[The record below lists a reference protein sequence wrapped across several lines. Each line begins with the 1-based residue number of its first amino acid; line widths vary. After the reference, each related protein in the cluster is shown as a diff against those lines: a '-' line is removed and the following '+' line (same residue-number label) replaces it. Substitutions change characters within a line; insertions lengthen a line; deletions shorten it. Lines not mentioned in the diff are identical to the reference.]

1 MHLHKLITT
10 DFSFEAG
17 GSLDQLEI
25 IYHTSPRAYKEGERV
40 VWLCHALT
48 ANSDPLDW
56 WPEMVGEGCCV
67 NPDKDF
73 VVCVN
78 IFGSAYGTT
87 GPRSMVKNGVELGR
101 IGKNGKNGVELGRIE
116 KNGKNGVELG
126 RIGKNGVELYS
137 EEGTTLHHSTQQ
149 LHHSTQLPHNPTPL
163 DFPKFTVRDTARLF
177 TIVREHL
184 GIKQVDLLV
193 GSSIGGFHAL
203 EWAIMEGDVI
213 QRAAFIATAPRV
225 SPWLSAWMEVQ
236 RMAMEAD
243 PTFRTCES
251 LDSGRKG
258 LEAARA
264 ISLISYRSFD
274 GYNLTQYETDDDCLF
289 ASRAA
294 SYERYQGEKLVK
306 RGFDAYSYYYLL
318 HCVDSQNVGRKR
330 GGVAKALAQITAKS
344 IVISITSDGL
354 FPPAESREWAK
365 HIPAAK
371 YYEIESRFGHDGF
384 LLETEQITQII
395 NSLEVKG

>member
-1 MHLHKLITT
+1 MHLHKLTT
-10 DFSFEAG
+10 HNFSFEAG

-25 IYHTSPRAYKEGERV
+25 IYHTSPRKYQKGERV

-87 GPRSMVKNGVELGR
+87 GPRS
-101 IGKNGKNGVELGRIE
+101 IE
-116 KNGKNGVELG
+116 
-126 RIGKNGVELYS
+126 
-137 EEGTTLHHSTQQ
+137 
-149 LHHSTQLPHNPTPL
+149 NPL
-163 DFPKFTVRDTARLF
+163 SFPFFTVRDTARLF
-177 TIVREHL
+177 TLVREHL
-184 GIKQVDLLV
+184 GIEQVDLLI

-203 EWAIMEGDVI
+203 EWAIMEGKVI
-213 QRAAFIATAPRV
+213 QHAAFIATAPRV

-236 RMAMEAD
+236 RMALEAD
-243 PTFRTCES
+243 PTFRACEN
-251 LDSGRKG
+251 LDGGRKG

-306 RGFDAYSYYYLL
+306 RGFDAYSYYFLL
-318 HCVDSQNVGRKR
+318 HCVDSQNVGRNR
-330 GGVAKALAQITAKS
+330 GGVANALAQIKAKS

-354 FPPAESREWAK
+354 FPPAESSIWAQ
-365 HIPAAK
+365 HIPHAQ
-371 YYEIESRFGHDGF
+371 YFEIESRFGHDGF
-384 LLETEQITQII
+384 LLETEQITHILG
-395 NSLEVKG
+395 SL

>member
-1 MHLHKLITT
+1 MHLHKLTT
-10 DFSFEAG
+10 HNFSFEAG
-17 GSLDQLEI
+17 GTLDQLEI
-25 IYHTSPRAYKEGERV
+25 IYHTSERPYQQGDRV

-67 NPDKDF
+67 NPDKDY

-87 GPRSMVKNGVELGR
+87 GPRDFRNRDSR
-101 IGKNGKNGVELGRIE
+101 IPNQKG
-116 KNGKNGVELG
+116 
-126 RIGKNGVELYS
+126 Y
-137 EEGTTLHHSTQQ
+137 
-149 LHHSTQLPHNPTPL
+149 L

-177 TIVREHL
+177 TLVREHL
-184 GIKQVDLLV
+184 GIECVDLLI

-203 EWAIMEGDVI
+203 EWAIMEGERI
-213 QRAAFIATAPRV
+213 RKAAFIATAPRV

-236 RMAMEAD
+236 RMALEAD
-243 PTFRTCES
+243 PTFRACES
-251 LDSGRKG
+251 LDGGRKG

-318 HCVDSQNVGRKR
+318 HCVDSQNVGRNR
-330 GGVAKALAQITAKS
+330 GGVATALAQIKAQTV
-344 IVISITSDGL
+344 VIAITSDGL
-354 FPPAESREWAK
+354 FPPCEGREWAK
-365 HIPAAK
+365 HIPNAQ
-371 YYEIESRFGHDGF
+371 YFEIESRFGHDGF

-395 NSLEVKG
+395 NSLEVKD

>member
-1 MHLHKLITT
+1 MHLHKLTT
-10 DFSFEAG
+10 HNFSFEAG
-17 GSLDQLEI
+17 GTLDQLEI
-25 IYHTSPRAYKEGERV
+25 VYHTSERPYQQGDRV

-56 WPEMVGEGCCV
+56 WPEMVGDGCCV
-67 NPDKDF
+67 NPNKDF

-87 GPRSMVKNGVELGR
+87 GPRDFC
-101 IGKNGKNGVELGRIE
+101 
-116 KNGKNGVELG
+116 
-126 RIGKNGVELYS
+126 
-137 EEGTTLHHSTQQ
+137 
-149 LHHSTQLPHNPTPL
+149 TPEAESQKPQSPL
-163 DFPKFTVRDTARLF
+163 SFPLFTVRDTARLF
-177 TIVREHL
+177 TLVREHL
-184 GIKQVDLLV
+184 GIEYVDLLI

-203 EWAIMEGDVI
+203 EWAIMEGERI
-213 QRAAFIATAPRV
+213 RKAAFIATAPRV

-236 RMAMEAD
+236 RMALEAD
-243 PTFRTCES
+243 PTFRACES
-251 LDSGRKG
+251 LDGGRKG

-318 HCVDSQNVGRKR
+318 HCVDSQNVGRHR
-330 GGVAKALAQITAKS
+330 GGVKAALAQIQAKS

-354 FPPAESREWAK
+354 FPPCESSEWAK
-365 HIPAAK
+365 YIPNAK

>member
-1 MHLHKLITT
+1 MHLHKLTT
-10 DFSFEAG
+10 HNFSFEAG
-17 GSLDQLEI
+17 GTLDQLEI
-25 IYHTSPRAYKEGERV
+25 IFHTSERPYQQGDRV

-56 WPEMVGEGCCV
+56 WPEMVGDGCCV
-67 NPDKDF
+67 NPDNDF

-87 GPRSMVKNGVELGR
+87 GPR
-101 IGKNGKNGVELGRIE
+101 
-116 KNGKNGVELG
+116 
-126 RIGKNGVELYS
+126 
-137 EEGTTLHHSTQQ
+137 TTLHHATPHYTT
-149 LHHSTQLPHNPTPL
+149 LHHATPHHATPHHATPHHATPHYTTLPNAFSFPL
-163 DFPKFTVRDTARLF
+163 FTVRDTARLF
-177 TIVREHL
+177 TLVREHL
-184 GIKQVDLLV
+184 GIEQVDLLI

-203 EWAIMEGDVI
+203 EWAIMEGNRI
-213 QRAAFIATAPRV
+213 RHAAFIATAPRV

-236 RMAMEAD
+236 RMALEAD
-243 PTFRTCES
+243 PTFRACES
-251 LDSGRKG
+251 LDGGRKG

-318 HCVDSQNVGRKR
+318 HCVDSQNVGRHR
-330 GGVAKALAQITAKS
+330 GGVAAALAQIQAKS

-354 FPPAESREWAK
+354 FPPCESREWAK
-365 HIPAAK
+365 FIPDAK

-384 LLETEQITQII
+384 LLETEQITQIL
-395 NSLEVKG
+395 NQ

>member
-1 MHLHKLITT
+1 MHLHKLTT
-10 DFSFEAG
+10 HNFAFEAG

-25 IYHTSPRAYKEGERV
+25 VYHTSEREYQQGERV

-56 WPEMVGEGCCV
+56 WPEMVGDGCCIDP
-67 NPDKDF
+67 NKDY

-87 GPRSMVKNGVELGR
+87 GPRDFGSRDSR
-101 IGKNGKNGVELGRIE
+101 IPNQKG
-116 KNGKNGVELG
+116 
-126 RIGKNGVELYS
+126 Y
-137 EEGTTLHHSTQQ
+137 
-149 LHHSTQLPHNPTPL
+149 L

-177 TIVREHL
+177 TLVREHL
-184 GIKQVDLLV
+184 GIEQVDLLV

-203 EWAIMEGDVI
+203 EWAIMEGERI
-213 QRAAFIATAPRV
+213 RHAAFIATAPRV

-236 RMAMEAD
+236 RMTLEAD
-243 PTFRTCES
+243 PTFHACES
-251 LDSGRKG
+251 LDGGRKG

-318 HCVDSQNVGRKR
+318 HCVDSQNVGRHR
-330 GGVAKALAQITAKS
+330 GGVKAALAQIKAQTV
-344 IVISITSDGL
+344 VIAITSDGL
-354 FPPAESREWAK
+354 FPPCESSEWAK
-365 HIPAAK
+365 HIPHAK

-384 LLETEQITQII
+384 LLETEQITRLLSQ
-395 NSLEVKG
+395 NYPKL

>member
-1 MHLHKLITT
+1 MHLHKLTT
-10 DFSFEAG
+10 HNFAFEAG
-17 GSLDQLEI
+17 GTLDQIEI
-25 IYHTSPRAYKEGERV
+25 VYHTSPREYQQGDRV

-67 NPDKDF
+67 NPNLDF

-87 GPRSMVKNGVELGR
+87 GPR
-101 IGKNGKNGVELGRIE
+101 
-116 KNGKNGVELG
+116 
-126 RIGKNGVELYS
+126 
-137 EEGTTLHHSTQQ
+137 TTLHHTTPHYTT
-149 LHHSTQLPHNPTPL
+149 LHNPL

-177 TIVREHL
+177 TLVREHL
-184 GIKQVDLLV
+184 GIEQVDLLI

-203 EWAIMEGDVI
+203 EWAIMEGERI
-213 QRAAFIATAPRV
+213 RHAAFIATAPRV

-236 RMAMEAD
+236 RMALEAD
-243 PTFRTCES
+243 PTFRACES
-251 LDSGRKG
+251 LDGGRKG

-318 HCVDSQNVGRKR
+318 HCVDSQNVGRHR
-330 GGVAKALAQITAKS
+330 GGVAQALSLIQAKS

-354 FPPAESREWAK
+354 FPPCESSQWAK
-365 HIPAAK
+365 YIPNAL
-371 YYEIESRFGHDGF
+371 YFEIESRFGHDGF
-384 LLETEQITQII
+384 LLETEQITQIL
-395 NSLEVKG
+395 NQ

>member
-1 MHLHKLITT
+1 MHLHKLIT
-10 DFSFEAG
+10 DNFSFEAG
-17 GSLDQLEI
+17 GSLPQLEI
-25 IYHTSPRAYKEGERV
+25 IYHTSPRDYQPGDRV

-56 WPEMVGEGCCV
+56 WPEMVGENCWV

-87 GPRSMVKNGVELGR
+87 GPRSVFDD
-101 IGKNGKNGVELGRIE
+101 E
-116 KNGKNGVELG
+116 KAAVFQGCNNA
-126 RIGKNGVELYS
+126 
-137 EEGTTLHHSTQQ
+137 
-149 LHHSTQLPHNPTPL
+149 L

-177 TIVREHL
+177 TLVREHL
-184 GIKQVDLLV
+184 GIERVDLLV

-213 QRAAFIATAPRV
+213 ERAAFIATAPRV

-236 RMAMEAD
+236 RMALEAD
-243 PTFRTCES
+243 PTFRACES
-251 LDSGRKG
+251 LEGGCKG

-274 GYNLTQYETDDDCLF
+274 GYNLTQYETDEDCLF

-318 HCVDSQNVGRKR
+318 WCVDSQNVGRHR
-330 GGVAKALAQITAKS
+330 GGVANALAQIKAKS

-354 FPPAESREWAK
+354 FPPSESSEWAK
-365 HIPAAK
+365 HIPHAE

-384 LLETEQITQII
+384 LLETDQITKI
-395 NSLEVKG
+395 LETL

>member
-1 MHLHKLITT
+1 MHLHKLTT
-10 DFSFEAG
+10 HNFSFEAG
-17 GSLDQLEI
+17 GTLDQLEI
-25 IYHTSPRAYKEGERV
+25 VYHTSERPYQQGERV

-56 WPEMVGEGCCV
+56 WPEMVGDGCCIDP
-67 NPDKDF
+67 NKDY

-87 GPRSMVKNGVELGR
+87 GPRSIKNEELR
-101 IGKNGKNGVELGRIE
+101 IKNCSDEP
-116 KNGKNGVELG
+116 
-126 RIGKNGVELYS
+126 
-137 EEGTTLHHSTQQ
+137 TQNSKFKIQ
-149 LHHSTQLPHNPTPL
+149 NYL
-163 DFPKFTVRDTARLF
+163 DFPLFTVRDTARLF
-177 TIVREHL
+177 TLVREYL
-184 GIKQVDLLV
+184 GIEQVDLLI

-203 EWAIMEGDVI
+203 EWAIMEGEVI
-213 QRAAFIATAPRV
+213 KNAAFIATAPRV

-236 RMAMEAD
+236 RMALEAD
-243 PTFRTCES
+243 PTFRACES
-251 LDSGRKG
+251 LDGGRKG

-318 HCVDSQNVGRKR
+318 HCVDSQNVGRHR
-330 GGVAKALAQITAKS
+330 DGVKAALAQIKAQTV
-344 IVISITSDGL
+344 VIAITSDGL
-354 FPPAESREWAK
+354 FPPCESSEWAK
-365 HIPAAK
+365 HIPHAK

-384 LLETEQITQII
+384 LLETEQITRLLSQ
-395 NSLEVKG
+395 NYPKL

>member
-56 WPEMVGEGCCV
+56 WPEMVGEGCWV

-87 GPRSMVKNGVELGR
+87 GPRNIIQASTP
-101 IGKNGKNGVELGRIE
+101 
-116 KNGKNGVELG
+116 
-126 RIGKNGVELYS
+126 Y
-137 EEGTTLHHSTQQ
+137 TLH
-149 LHHSTQLPHNPTPL
+149 PTPL

-177 TIVREHL
+177 TLVREHL

-236 RMAMEAD
+236 RMALEAD
-243 PTFRTCES
+243 PTFRACES
-251 LDSGRKG
+251 LDGGRKG

-318 HCVDSQNVGRKR
+318 HCVDSQNVGRTR
-330 GGVAKALAQITAKS
+330 GGVANALAQITAKS

-384 LLETEQITQII
+384 LLETDQITEIL
-395 NSLEVKG
+395 NSLECKG

>member
-1 MHLHKLITT
+1 MHLHKLIT
-10 DFSFEAG
+10 DNFAFEAG
-17 GSLDQLEI
+17 GSIDRLEVV
-25 IYHTSPRAYKEGERV
+25 YHTSPREYQKGDRV

-56 WPEMVGEGCCV
+56 WPEMVGEGRCV
-67 NPDKDF
+67 DPEKDF

-87 GPRSMVKNGVELGR
+87 GPRDFENRESG
-101 IGKNGKNGVELGRIE
+101 IGC
-116 KNGKNGVELG
+116 
-126 RIGKNGVELYS
+126 
-137 EEGTTLHHSTQQ
+137 
-149 LHHSTQLPHNPTPL
+149 L

-177 TIVREHL
+177 TLVREHL
-184 GIKQVDLLV
+184 GIEQVDMLV

-203 EWAIMEGDVI
+203 EWAIMEGDI
-213 QRAAFIATAPRV
+213 IRKAAFIATAPRV

-236 RMAMEAD
+236 RMALEAD
-243 PTFRTCES
+243 PTFRECKS
-251 LDSGRKG
+251 LEGGRKG

-294 SYERYQGEKLVK
+294 SYERYQGAKLVN

-318 HCVDSQNVGRKR
+318 HCVDSQNVGRGR
-330 GGVAKALAQITAKS
+330 GGVAAALATIKAKT
-344 IVISITSDGL
+344 IVIAITSDGL
-354 FPPAESREWAK
+354 FPPAEGSEWAK
-365 HIPAAK
+365 YISGAK

-384 LLETEQITQII
+384 LLETEQITKIL
-395 NSLEVKG
+395 NEM

>member
-17 GSLDQLEI
+17 GSLSQLEI
-25 IYHTSPRAYKEGERV
+25 VYHTSPREYKEGDRV

-56 WPEMVGEGCCV
+56 WPEMVGEGCWV

-87 GPRSMVKNGVELGR
+87 GPRAVDRTVKS
-101 IGKNGKNGVELGRIE
+101 
-116 KNGKNGVELG
+116 
-126 RIGKNGVELYS
+126 Y
-137 EEGTTLHHSTQQ
+137 
-149 LHHSTQLPHNPTPL
+149 L

-177 TIVREHL
+177 TLVRKHL

-203 EWAIMEGDVI
+203 EWAIMEGEVI

-243 PTFRTCES
+243 PTFRACES
-251 LDSGRKG
+251 LEGGRKG
-258 LEAARA
+258 LEVARA

-274 GYNLTQYETDDDCLF
+274 GYNLTQYEADEDCLF

-318 HCVDSQNVGRKR
+318 HCVDSQNVGRHR

-354 FPPAESREWAK
+354 FPPAESREWSK
-365 HIPAAK
+365 HIPGAE

-384 LLETEQITQII
+384 LLETNQITEIL
-395 NSLEVKG
+395 NSL

>member
-1 MHLHKLITT
+1 MHLHKLTT
-10 DFSFEAG
+10 HNFAFEAG

-25 IYHTSPRAYKEGERV
+25 VYHTSEREYQQGERV

-56 WPEMVGEGCCV
+56 WPEMVGDGCCIDP
-67 NPDKDF
+67 NKDY

-87 GPRSMVKNGVELGR
+87 GPRDFGNRDSRIPNQNG
-101 IGKNGKNGVELGRIE
+101 
-116 KNGKNGVELG
+116 
-126 RIGKNGVELYS
+126 Y
-137 EEGTTLHHSTQQ
+137 
-149 LHHSTQLPHNPTPL
+149 L

-177 TIVREHL
+177 TLVREHL
-184 GIKQVDLLV
+184 GIEQVDLLV

-203 EWAIMEGDVI
+203 EWAIMEGERI
-213 QRAAFIATAPRV
+213 RRAAFIATAPRV

-236 RMAMEAD
+236 RMTLEAD
-243 PTFRTCES
+243 LTFRACES
-251 LDSGRKG
+251 LDGGRKG

-318 HCVDSQNVGRKR
+318 HCVDSQNVGRHR
-330 GGVAKALAQITAKS
+330 GGVKAALAQIKAQTV
-344 IVISITSDGL
+344 VIAITSDGL
-354 FPPAESREWAK
+354 FPPCESSEWAK
-365 HIPAAK
+365 HIPHAK

>member
-1 MHLHKLITT
+1 MHLHKLTT
-10 DFSFEAG
+10 HNFSFEAG
-17 GSLDQLEI
+17 GTLDQLEI
-25 IYHTSPRAYKEGERV
+25 VYHTSERPYQQGDRV

-67 NPDKDF
+67 NPSQDF

-87 GPRSMVKNGVELGR
+87 GPR
-101 IGKNGKNGVELGRIE
+101 
-116 KNGKNGVELG
+116 
-126 RIGKNGVELYS
+126 
-137 EEGTTLHHSTQQ
+137 TTLHHATPHYTT
-149 LHHSTQLPHNPTPL
+149 LHNPL

-177 TIVREHL
+177 TLVREHL
-184 GIKQVDLLV
+184 GIEHVDLLI

-203 EWAIMEGDVI
+203 EWAIMEGERI
-213 QRAAFIATAPRV
+213 RHAAFIATAPRV

-236 RMAMEAD
+236 RMALEAD
-243 PTFRTCES
+243 PTFRACES
-251 LDSGRKG
+251 LDGGRKG

-318 HCVDSQNVGRKR
+318 HCVDSQNVGRHR
-330 GGVAKALAQITAKS
+330 GGVKAALAQIQAKS

-354 FPPAESREWAK
+354 FPPCESSEWAK
-365 HIPAAK
+365 YIPNAK

-395 NSLEVKG
+395 NSLEFKV